1 MSERYCNKCGYFG
14 PDEIHNKPGHLYQ
27 CGYLSSPIQQP
38 DTIQVSRAEYEEL
51 RRDAE
56 RWRIVRDAW
65 LDDEDAK
72 MAEEYADAE
81 IEHRVAINMPANGE
95 GGE

>member
-1 MSERYCNKCGYFG
+1 MT
-14 PDEIHNKPGHLYQ
+14 
-27 CGYLSSPIQQP
+27 
-38 DTIQVSRAEYEEL
+38 DTIQVSRAEYEAL

-56 RWRIVRDAW
+56 RWRIVRDDW

-81 IEHRVAINMPANGE
+81 IEHRAAINMPANGE
-95 GGE
+95 GETE